1 MFCLTLAFSVWRG
14 VWDLTT
20 YLLFPNDKILSFAIS
35 AFCGYFLVIVCHIL
49 QYPSSRISAKLDSRK
64 WLKVVFEQL
73 FHILAGFACIQ
84 AWRGAWELSKIYIN
98 PVAAD
103 KEVNGWV
110 LVAIGYT
117 VLLLMWTSNSL
128 CHRGCL
134 SDGFFSEGRGVLFQG
149 QYLVQFFRH
158 DLEHRQVGTD

>member
-1 MFCLTLAFSVWRG
+1 M
-14 VWDLTT
+14 TT
-20 YLLFPNDKILSFAIS
+20 YLLFPNDNILSFAIS

-49 QYPSSRISAKLDSRK
+49 QYPASHLSAKLDNREC
-64 WLKVVFEQL
+64 LKVVFEQL
-73 FHILAGFACIQ
+73 FHVLAGFACIQ

-103 KEVNGWV
+103 KEANAWT

-117 VLLLMWTSNSL
+117 ALLFMWASNSL

-134 SDGFFSEGRGVLFQG
+134 SDGFFSEGKGVLFQG

-158 DLEHRQVGTD
+158 RLEDRQVCTD